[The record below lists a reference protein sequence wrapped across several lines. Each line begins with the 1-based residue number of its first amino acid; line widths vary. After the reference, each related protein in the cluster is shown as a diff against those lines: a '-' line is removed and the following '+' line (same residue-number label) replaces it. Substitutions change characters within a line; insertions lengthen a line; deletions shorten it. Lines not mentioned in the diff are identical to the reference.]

1 MIERYSRP
9 EMPRIWE
16 PENRYRKWLEIEIYA
31 CEAHA
36 EMGPSPRRRSSAS
49 KPRQIST

>member
-9 EMPRIWE
+9 EMARIWE
-16 PENRYRKWLEIEIYA
+16 PENRYRKWLDIEIYA

-36 EMGPSPRRRSSAS
+36 EMGAIPQDAVERI
-49 KPRQIST
+49 KVKGEF